1 MIFKRYG
8 ASFES
13 VDPNFQSTALTE
25 IGFRKDGEQ
34 KISAVDFDV
43 EYERVATH
51 ELDAEADGPV
61 QDHTERLLLARLEE
75 RLLVLESNIDA
86 DEILVIENEQGRD
99 YPKTRQRTK
108 NVVVQGE
115 NKLHFHLHVAPPL
128 RVGVYRRLD

>member
-34 KISAVDFDV
+34 RIPAAEFDV

-86 DEILVIENEQGRD
+86 DEVLVIENEQGRD
-99 YPKTRQRTK
+99 YPKTRQDTK

-115 NKLHFHLHVAPPL
+115 NKLHFHMHVAPPL
-128 RVGVYRRLD
+128 KVGVYRRLD

>member
-25 IGFRKDGEQ
+25 IAFRKDGQRSIPADEFETHYECV
-34 KISAVDFDV
+34 AV
-43 EYERVATH
+43 H

-61 QDHTERLLLARLEE
+61 QDHAEQLLLSRLEE
-75 RLLVLESNIDA
+75 RLLMLEADIDA
-86 DEILVIENEQGRD
+86 DEVLVLENESGTD
-99 YPKTRQRTK
+99 YPKTRQSTS
-108 NVVVQGE
+108 NVIVRGE

-128 RVGVYRRLD
+128 RVGIYRRND